1 VNSRQKL
8 VAFRVRAEEYEAL
21 RAILGEG
28 SCSLSEFARIAIF
41 HRASSLRQIRARL
54 GAVAQELQNLSA
66 ELKALSVDAGNLP
79 ASRKDG
85 SQDE

>member
-1 VNSRQKL
+1 
-8 VAFRVRAEEYEAL
+8 VRAEEYEAL
-21 RAILGEG
+21 RAVLGEA

-66 ELKALSVDAGNLP
+66 EVKALSADTINLP
-79 ASRKDG
+79 ASKGDRKDG
-85 SQDE
+85 PHEE